1 MSIIPDSHK
10 DLLENPITATFTTV
24 SPSNKPENTA
34 VWFSWDGEYIL
45 VNSIEGRRKPENIRN
60 NPNVAL
66 FVLDPKNDE
75 RWIDVRGIVE
85 EIVRDEDD
93 ANIEAHSMRYT
104 GKKFYGGYT
113 TLERKGTETRIIF
126 KIKPQRV
133 TTHGS

>member
-10 DLLENPITATFTTV
+10 DLLENPYIAAMTTV

-45 VNSIEGRRKPENIRN
+45 VNSIEGRRKPDNIRR

-66 FVLDPKNDE
+66 FVLDPKDPY
-75 RWIDVRGIVE
+75 RWIDVRGVVE
-85 EIVRDEDD
+85 EIVPDEGY
-93 ANIEAHSMRYT
+93 ANINHHSQLYT
-104 GKKFYGGYT
+104 GKDFYGGYAAI
-113 TLERKGTETRIIF
+113 ERKGTEERIIF

-133 TTHGS
+133 TTHS